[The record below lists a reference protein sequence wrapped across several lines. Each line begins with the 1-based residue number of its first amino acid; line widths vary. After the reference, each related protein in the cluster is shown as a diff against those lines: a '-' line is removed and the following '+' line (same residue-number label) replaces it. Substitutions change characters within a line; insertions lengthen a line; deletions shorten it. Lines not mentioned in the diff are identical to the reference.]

1 MIELSAK
8 KFHENKFHAQKN
20 TRDITGFDIMLP
32 RPIEVQANVI
42 VHLKVTI
49 RSIAGHEIGLQ
60 PKQSAETNGII
71 VNFFQNFRHNFWSNQ
86 CVCG

>member
-1 MIELSAK
+1 
-8 KFHENKFHAQKN
+8 
-20 TRDITGFDIMLP
+20 MLP

-60 PKQSAETNGII
+60 PKKSAETNGII
-71 VNFFQNFRHNFWSNQ
+71 VNFFEMSDITSSRTNVSVEEDNLFDEVIFAEIS
-86 CVCG
+86 